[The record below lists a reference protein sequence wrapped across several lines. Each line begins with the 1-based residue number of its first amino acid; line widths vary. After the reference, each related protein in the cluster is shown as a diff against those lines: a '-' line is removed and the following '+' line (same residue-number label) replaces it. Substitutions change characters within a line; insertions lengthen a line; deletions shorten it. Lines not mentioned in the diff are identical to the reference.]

1 MGHVPAA
8 NWAES
13 FHYSFRDCLRPASAD
28 EVSTIVARS
37 TAIKTLG
44 SRHSFNAIVDGEVA
58 LSLAGLPIDAAISDD
73 RRQVSVGAHCTYG
86 DLALFLHEHK
96 LAIHNLASLP
106 HISIAGA
113 IATATHGSGDRNGNL
128 ATAVAGME
136 IVTGD
141 GSVVTVRRGDPDFAG
156 MVVHL
161 GALGVVTR
169 VTLDV
174 VPEFEVAQSV
184 YDGLSWDALLA
195 NLDEITASA
204 YSVSVFTQWRDIAGS
219 LWLKST
225 DTSSEPAVIIRGAR
239 RADVKRHP
247 ISGLDAKNA
256 TDQLGVFGRWSDRLP
271 HFKMGFTPS
280 NGEEIQSEFHIPRR
294 HAVAAIEALLSVR
307 DRFAHLAQAGE
318 FRTVAADDL
327 WMSPQ
332 YGNDTLSVHFT
343 WVRDQKAVDTAVGH
357 IEEALS
363 PFEVLP
369 HWGKVFSRRHVGVHY
384 ERLGDFARLRENMD
398 PERKFSNP
406 WLEEVVFGVRT
417 A

>member
-1 MGHVPAA
+1 MAPVPAA

-13 FHYSFRDCLRPASAD
+13 FHYSFRDCLRPTSAD
-28 EVSTIVARS
+28 EVSEIVARAV
-37 TAIKTLG
+37 TLKTLG

-58 LSLAGLPIDAAISDD
+58 LSLSALPIDAVISED
-73 RRQVSVGAHCTYG
+73 RKQVSVGAHCTYG

-113 IATATHGSGDRNGNL
+113 IATATHGSGDGNGNL
-128 ATAVAGME
+128 ATAVSGLE

-141 GSVVTVRRGDPDFAG
+141 GSAVSVRRGDENFAG

-161 GALGVVTR
+161 GALGVITR

-174 VPEFEVAQSV
+174 QPEFEVAQTV
-184 YDGLSWDALLA
+184 YDGLAWDALLD
-195 NLDEITASA
+195 NLDEIMGAA

-225 DTSSEPAVIIRGAR
+225 DTSHQPPVIMHGAR
-239 RADVKRHP
+239 RAEVKRHP
-247 ISGLDAKNA
+247 LTGLDALNA
-256 TDQLGVFGRWSDRLP
+256 TDQLGVPGRWSDRLP

-294 HAVAAIEALLSVR
+294 HAVAAIEALLSIR
-307 DRFAHLAQAGE
+307 NRFAHVAQAGE
-318 FRTVAADDL
+318 FRSVAADDL
-327 WMSPQ
+327 WLSPQ

-343 WVRDQKAVDTAVGH
+343 WVRDQRAVDTAVGY
-357 IEEALS
+357 IEEALA
-363 PFEVLP
+363 PFAVLP
-369 HWGKVFSRRHVGVHY
+369 HWGKVFTPGHVGARY
-384 ERLGDFARLRENMD
+384 ERLSDFARLRDRMD
-398 PERKFSNP
+398 PARKFSNP
-406 WLEEVVFGVRT
+406 WLEKVVFG

>member
-1 MGHVPAA
+1 MEHVPAA

-13 FHYSFRDCLRPASAD
+13 FHYSFRDCLRPASAE
-28 EVSTIVARS
+28 EVSAIVARS

-44 SRHSFNAIVDGEVA
+44 SRHSFNAIVDGDIA
-58 LSLAGLPIDAAISDD
+58 LSLTGLPIDAVISDD
-73 RRQVSVGAHCTYG
+73 RKQVSVGAHCTYG
-86 DLALFLHEHK
+86 DLALFLHEHN

-128 ATAVAGME
+128 ATAVSGME

-174 VPEFEVAQSV
+174 QPEFEVAQTV
-184 YDGLSWDALLA
+184 YDGLPWEALLA
-195 NLDEITASA
+195 NLDEITSSA

-225 DTSSEPAVIIRGAR
+225 DTSREPAVIVHGAR

-247 ISGLDAKNA
+247 LSGLDARNA

-307 DRFAHLAQAGE
+307 ESFAHLAQAGE

-343 WVRDQKAVDTAVGH
+343 WVRDQKAVEAAVGH

-369 HWGKVFSRRHVGVHY
+369 HWGKVFTRRHIGAHY
-384 ERLGDFARLRENMD
+384 ERLANFARLRERMD

-406 WLEEVVFGVRT
+406 WLEEVVFG